1 MQTWACITLARE
13 LFKRSGF
20 VTVEIGP
27 SSVDHKSQWCN
38 KSRQKFARLEKEKFC
53 DKSRPDWS
61 LISSFPHRGDRS
73 SERPHL
79 ARIAWQIHARAGF
92 IANLMTSA
100 NCFIRNFQNS
110 SWTIEKCFSLLSFL
124 CTKLANYFDISWPAI
139 TMTAHAAKM
148 KGLLTTAAHFV
159 HESNEMH
166 LNCKFNRRQGPTF
179 TPNGVDAYSC
189 WSWGLHS
196 FEPT

>member
-1 MQTWACITLARE
+1 MINCSERVGMAERDGSEPIMNHNDSYFISCIMQTWAFITLARE

-38 KSRQKFARLEKEKFC
+38 KSRQKFARLKKEKFC

-73 SERPHL
+73 SDRPHL

-110 SWTIEKCFSLLSFL
+110 SWTIEKCLFFAFSARSLQIILIF
-124 CTKLANYFDISWPAI
+124 YDQP
-139 TMTAHAAKM
+139 
-148 KGLLTTAAHFV
+148 
-159 HESNEMH
+159 
-166 LNCKFNRRQGPTF
+166 
-179 TPNGVDAYSC
+179 
-189 WSWGLHS
+189 
-196 FEPT
+196 